1 MRFSAV
7 DIGSNGVRMLF
18 TEVFK
23 NSDGD
28 DLFRKISLIRL
39 PIRLGEDAF
48 LHGKI
53 KKARSEKLIKSL
65 MAFKMLNEVYGVIDY
80 RVCATSAMRD
90 SSNSKELILS
100 IKQKTGIDIEILKG
114 KEEAEMI
121 YENHIAESMNPK
133 GCYLYVDVGGGS
145 TELSLFKK
153 GKRIK
158 SESFDVGTLRIKNNI
173 VKNQAWEDMKSW
185 LTRYSDKHDPLMI
198 IGTGG
203 NINRL
208 YKLAKLKDYAPFYIK
223 QLKDLNSTLSKLT
236 LREKVEKL
244 GLRQD
249 RADVIVP
256 ASEIFL
262 KIMKWSNIS
271 EIMVPKLGLAD
282 GIVHDLYTK
291 HMNKIKSSP
300 SNGKQ

>member
-18 TEVFK
+18 TEVFR
-23 NSDGD
+23 NSDGED
-28 DLFRKISLIRL
+28 VFKKITLIRL

-48 LHGKI
+48 LHKKI
-53 KKARSEKLIKSL
+53 KKARAEKLVKTLSAYNL
-65 MAFKMLNEVYGVIDY
+65 LNEVYGVVDY

-90 SSNSKELILS
+90 SENSKELINQ
-100 IKQKTGIDIEILKG
+100 IKSETGIEIEILKG

-121 YENHIAESMNPK
+121 YENHVAETLNPK
-133 GCYLYVDVGGGS
+133 GSYLYVDVGGGS
-145 TELSLFKK
+145 TEISLFKK
-153 GKRIK
+153 EKRIK
-158 SESFDVGTLRIKNNI
+158 SESFDVGTLRIKNKI
-173 VKNQAWEDMKSW
+173 VKESTWDEMKNW
-185 LTRYSDKHDPLMI
+185 LQKYSDKHDPLLI

-208 YKLAKLKDYAPFYIK
+208 YKMAKLKDYAPFYYK
-223 QLKDLNSTLSKLT
+223 QLKELNGSLSKLSN
-236 LREKVEKL
+236 RDKVEKL
-244 GLRQD
+244 GLRED

-282 GIVHDLYTK
+282 GIIHELYNK
-291 HMNKIKSSP
+291 HKSSKNNP
-300 SNGKQ
+300 

>member
-18 TEVFK
+18 MEVFK
-23 NSDGD
+23 TSDGED
-28 DLFRKISLIRL
+28 AFRKITLIRL

-53 KKARSEKLIKSL
+53 KGPRAEKLIKSL
-65 MAFKMLNEVYGVIDY
+65 SAFRQLNEVYDVKDY

-90 SSNSKELILS
+90 ASNGPELRERIKKE
-100 IKQKTGIDIEILKG
+100 TGFELEILKG

-121 YENHIAESMNPK
+121 YENHVAESLNPK
-133 GCYLYVDVGGGS
+133 GSYLYVDVGGGS
-145 TELSLFKK
+145 TEISLFKK
-153 GKRIK
+153 GKRVK
-158 SESFDVGTLRIKNNI
+158 SESFNIGTLRLKNDI
-173 VKNQAWEDMKSW
+173 VTEKTWSDMKSW
-185 LTRYSDKHDPLMI
+185 LRTYSDKYDPLLI

-208 YKLAKLKDYAPFYIK
+208 YKLAKLKDYAPLYYK
-223 QLKDLNSTLSKLT
+223 QLKELNGNLSKMSLKDRIEVLK
-236 LREKVEKL
+236 LRE
-244 GLRQD
+244 D

-282 GIVHDLYTK
+282 GMIHDLYNKHTK
-291 HMNKIKSSP
+291 KLK
-300 SNGKQ
+300 